1 MELQFKNVTKEYGNV
16 HAVEHVTHSMGKGV
30 YGLLGVNGAGKTTLM
45 RMICTAI
52 TPTSGEILWNGKD
65 IFSLGAS
72 YREILGYLPQSY
84 GFYPDLSVY
93 DYMLYIASIKGI
105 RPIMA
110 KKRALKLL
118 EQVGMAEKRKRKMRT
133 LSGGMI
139 RRVGIAQA
147 MLNDPRILVLDEPTA
162 GLDPNERIRFRNL
175 ISELSEDRLVL
186 LSTQYLQFLQQIPD
200 LFSLHEFPNLRCRVI
215 CNQKKAT
222 INEEPAPVEVKVLDD
237 RKYQRWFV
245 AFTLLMVCCMGG
257 IIALFFSIPN
267 LYKQDIHFLRND
279 TIHQEFSISNSRI
292 DLKDVSLTNHGGKDT
307 LVIKDKKI
315 IIAK

>member
-1 MELQFKNVTKEYGNV
+1 MEEFKLILNYYISVCGSYNYINSYIENTASSIAKQYPKYLINKQSEDKIKAFLTDRVKAKVDTFVNAEAKNVAVTEVREIADLIAEYEGTENSSPYGSHPVNAPSLGNTSMELVMSVDT
-16 HAVEHVTHSMGKGV
+16 
-30 YGLLGVNGAGKTTLM
+30 
-45 RMICTAI
+45 
-52 TPTSGEILWNGKD
+52 
-65 IFSLGAS
+65 GAS
-72 YREILGYLPQSY
+72 
-84 GFYPDLSVY
+84 D
-93 DYMLYIASIKGI
+93 I
-105 RPIMA
+105 RPVNVAKPTGAIGKPKIM
-110 KKRALKLL
+110 KRSVIRVTMEL
-118 EQVGMAEKRKRKMRT
+118 EVQMETK
-133 LSGGMI
+133 
-139 RRVGIAQA
+139 
-147 MLNDPRILVLDEPTA
+147 
-162 GLDPNERIRFRNL
+162 
-175 ISELSEDRLVL
+175 
-186 LSTQYLQFLQQIPD
+186 QYLQFLQQIPD

-222 INEEPAPVEVKVLDD
+222 INEDPAPVEVKVLDD

-257 IIALFFSIPN
+257 IIALFFSIPS

>member
-1 MELQFKNVTKEYGNV
+1 MYTLFSDFHIALIFYISIDDIYDYTMDYMENVARNFTKKYPSYLIHKKSEDKIKAFLTDTVKAKVETFANAEAKNVVVTEVREIADLIAEYEGMEGERNSSSSFGN
-16 HAVEHVTHSMGKGV
+16 H
-30 YGLLGVNGAGKTTLM
+30 
-45 RMICTAI
+45 
-52 TPTSGEILWNGKD
+52 PTD
-65 IFSLGAS
+65 APSLGSTGVELAMS
-72 YREILGYLPQSY
+72 MDNGTS
-84 GFYPDLSVY
+84 D
-93 DYMLYIASIKGI
+93 I
-105 RPIMA
+105 RPVNVAKPTGATGKPKIM
-110 KKRALKLL
+110 KRSVIRVTMKL
-118 EQVGMAEKRKRKMRT
+118 EVQMETK
-133 LSGGMI
+133 
-139 RRVGIAQA
+139 
-147 MLNDPRILVLDEPTA
+147 
-162 GLDPNERIRFRNL
+162 
-175 ISELSEDRLVL
+175 
-186 LSTQYLQFLQQIPD
+186 QYLQFLQQIPD

-245 AFTLLMVCCMGG
+245 AFTLLMICCMGG